1 MPPVKKYAMN
11 LLLLPT
17 DTIRNRKYPTL
28 TTLARRSNQALAT
41 GCQSLT
47 IWTPEWNETCR
58 GQEFRFDNFRKV
70 VKSGSNLG
78 SLPHSTIPFFRLGF
92 GFSGGCP

>member
-1 MPPVKKYAMN
+1 MN

-41 GCQSLT
+41 DCQSLT
-47 IWTPEWNETCR
+47 SWMPEWNEIRR
-58 GQEFRFDNFRKV
+58 GREWGFMVHSLGFRKW
-70 VKSGSNLG
+70 
-78 SLPHSTIPFFRLGF
+78 
-92 GFSGGCP
+92 